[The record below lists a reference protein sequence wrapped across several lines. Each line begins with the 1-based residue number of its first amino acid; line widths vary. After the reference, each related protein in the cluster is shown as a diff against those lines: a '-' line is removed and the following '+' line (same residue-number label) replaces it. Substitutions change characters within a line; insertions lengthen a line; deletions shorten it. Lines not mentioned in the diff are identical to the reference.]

1 MTLALPTS
9 HIAIN
14 TTLMRV
20 VLQSRGAGGALHYGP
35 RDGALP
41 AGRFDSAA
49 DAFRVCYLAESFRG
63 AFAESLLRRATLPD
77 PVTGIRAIA
86 VRDIG
91 ARAWAQTATNRVL
104 ALADLRGGAGLS
116 ALGVTGAITMGDDH
130 VGSRAISDRIHAL
143 DTHFDG
149 IHFRARF
156 DPDECVVALFDRA
169 AAALAPVRLVTPLMA
184 DLAQLGGLLDHYR
197 LAIDE

>member
-1 MTLALPTS
+1 MLALPTS

-14 TTLMRV
+14 TTLVRG
-20 VLQSRGAGGALHYGP
+20 VLQSRGAGGALHFGP
-35 RDGALP
+35 RDGELP

-49 DAFRVCYLAESFRG
+49 GAFRVCYLAESFRG
-63 AFAESLLRRATLPD
+63 SFAESLLRRATLPD
-77 PVTGIRAIA
+77 PRTGIRAVAIS
-86 VRDIG
+86 DIG
-91 ARAWAQTATNRVL
+91 ARAWAQTATNRTL

-130 VGSRAISDRIHAL
+130 VTSRAISDCIHTL
-143 DTHFDG
+143 DTQFDG
-149 IHFRARF
+149 VHFCARF

-169 AAALAPVRLVTPLMA
+169 ASALAPVTLVTPLMA
-184 DLAQLGGLLDHYR
+184 DQAQLGGLLDHYR

>member
-1 MTLALPTS
+1 VTLALPTS
-9 HIAIN
+9 HIAKN
-14 TTLMRV
+14 TALMRV
-20 VLQSRGAGGALHYGP
+20 VLQARGAGGALHFGP

-49 DAFRVCYLAESFRG
+49 GTFRVCYLAESFRG

-77 PVTGIRAIA
+77 PVTDVRAVA
-86 VRDIG
+86 ARDIG
-91 ARAWAQTATNRVL
+91 ARAWAQTANNRAL

-116 ALGVTGAITMGDDH
+116 ALGVTGAITMGDAH
-130 VGSRAISDRIHAL
+130 VTARAISDKIHAL
-143 DTHFDG
+143 DARFDG

-169 AAALAPVRLVTPLMA
+169 AGALAPVTEVTPLMA
-184 DLAQLGGLLDHYR
+184 DLGQLGGLLDHYR